1 MDETVYLS
9 ADDERTYVSKLY
21 TYANAFV
28 SECRGFIYDPNLLE
42 LNEYAKKKHRN
53 TLNKN
58 KTNQSQSSN
67 IGKYL
72 AIVGILGLKF
82 AVKSLGA
89 DLDISLP
96 TDSIDIPDTPD
107 FDTDIDF
114 DSDYTPDAYSDLENQ
129 YNIPFEGNK
138 TIGDKVYLDKGES
151 ITLKS
156 AGGGLGEESPKV
168 YVESGTNTRYILDGN
183 TPRKIDGVNQITYNG
198 KNWKVSK

>member
-1 MDETVYLS
+1 M
-9 ADDERTYVSKLY
+9 
-21 TYANAFV
+21 
-28 SECRGFIYDPNLLE
+28 
-42 LNEYAKKKHRN
+42 
-53 TLNKN
+53 
-58 KTNQSQSSN
+58 
-67 IGKYL
+67 
-72 AIVGILGLKF
+72 
-82 AVKSLGA
+82 
-89 DLDISLP
+89 DISLP

-156 AGGGLGEESPKV
+156 VGGGLEEESPKV
-168 YVESGTNTRYILDGN
+168 YVESGTNTRYILDGK
-183 TPRKIDGVNQITYNG
+183 TPRKIDGANQITYNG